1 MRIVSNIPFDSF
13 YHNLL
18 RVMHSVEATMI
29 ADIRRRR
36 HSGEE
41 TQTVKKTVKTTEYC
55 VDDKLTE
62 TITESSPT
70 ESSSKSGAVPPSENK
85 VHPTDEIISTSTWT
99 VAKWV
104 ILRLT
109 GLIYIMIFALI
120 FMQQVCV
127 ATQKEEI
134 PMLIQSIDSDAVIL
148 DDKALVVENNKRYI
162 IYRHVHTDQGIG
174 NVVSGLLAAH
184 LLGIEFN
191 RTVCVSKQYED
202 FHQAFA
208 PVHVSAEECHLAQS
222 SSVPTP
228 SNTISL
234 VNFRM
239 APRECDVKDRLSGSE
254 NVLYFDGN
262 TYPRWPSSIPDHFFH
277 QNYKPT
283 ESLLQTLPWKDPPKT
298 VVHLREAD
306 GREDARKGL
315 DTETLEALGR
325 ELPSDTFLVTNNVY
339 WYAFFDKYGWSHP
352 PWSTVRHSGLRG
364 QRQTLQA
371 WADWFTILSAENVYH
386 TFSDFSQSAIHWNNL
401 WGRVID
407 GTYKSDDQTTMLLL
421 NSEYWSKSE
430 EPIPRL
436 VDRDMDGLEGCD
448 EAAETKILKPIE
460 PKRGKLMA
468 MIRRRKECLSCKQV
482 MDNTFAKQV

>member
-1 MRIVSNIPFDSF
+1 M
-13 YHNLL
+13 
-18 RVMHSVEATMI
+18 MT
-29 ADIRRRR
+29 DIRRRR
-36 HSGEE
+36 HPEE
-41 TQTVKKTVKTTEYC
+41 TPTLKAIEYG

-62 TITESSPT
+62 TIAESSPT
-70 ESSSKSGAVPPSENK
+70 ESISKSGAVAP
-85 VHPTDEIISTSTWT
+85 DEISDSTWIL
-99 VAKWV
+99 AKWV

-109 GLIYIMIFALI
+109 GLIYITIFVVI
-120 FMQQVCV
+120 FMQQVCL
-127 ATQKEEI
+127 ARQKENI
-134 PMLIQSIDSDAVIL
+134 PILIKSIDGDAVVL
-148 DDKALVVENNKRYI
+148 DDDVLVAENNKNYI
-162 IYRHVHTDQGIG
+162 IYRHTHTGQGIG
-174 NVVSGLLAAH
+174 NVISGLLAAH